1 MKILKSWLN
10 DWIDLEAISTD
21 DISEAL
27 ESLGFEIESRT
38 DKTPNYKNIT
48 VGKVLEI
55 YEHPNADKVRVT
67 KVDVGSKTYEIVC
80 GAWNFDV
87 GAVVPVALPKSEI
100 KDGFKIDKRDIR
112 GVESNGMICSASELD
127 LWDDHAGILKLSDE
141 TKLGSDFSKIYN
153 STDTLWEIGV
163 TPNRG
168 DCMSHLGIARELS
181 NYFNLTLKE
190 NSQSLKSNIESVIKV
205 NSGKIK
211 ACNSYQSIEIENFTL
226 SDSNLNIRYRLSSI
240 GVRVINNVV
249 DYTNYVLHDIGQPLH
264 AFDRDK
270 LFGTIS
276 VRFAKDNENLRTL
289 DEQERKLTSEDLI
302 ITDNDKPIA
311 LAGVMGGY
319 DTEVTDT
326 TTNLLIESAYF
337 DKVSIMKTSR
347 RLNLISDASIRFE
360 RGIDFNLQK
369 QGLQRFVNLFENDQ
383 EINYSS
389 IIDSSK
395 NGISYDSISFDK
407 NEIEQILG
415 VKLDDNFIRNTL
427 IKLQIESEVSDKKIK
442 FESPSWRYDLE
453 RPIDLIEELAKHYGF
468 NNFESTLP
476 IGNNLNST
484 GDYWDKRIYLS
495 EKLSSTNFYEIQ
507 TLSFTDSLSNELFTP
522 EKKSVSVINPIDQT
536 QENLRTN
543 LLTSL
548 INTYKFNLES
558 NGKSHRYYEIN
569 NVYDD
574 SKHKKFKMIPN
585 QEYSL
590 GLLIP
595 ENETVEDRKG
605 KTKTNTINTLAN
617 VIKSLFPSSEL
628 EHLTRPGFHKN
639 YSYLIKLDNKILGF
653 MGKLSYKIQSELEL
667 HDSLY
672 IAQINTENFNFDQ
685 LKAFTYKPL
694 SAYPFIKFDLSFS
707 VPNDFQASDL
717 INCIESILSDNEN
730 NISIFDNFTNEKT
743 RNLGIRIVTRSYEKT
758 YTETESTEILEMIV
772 KEAESKFKIKLN
784 KKDENAT

>member
-48 VGKVLEI
+48 VGKVLEV

-141 TKLGSDFSKIYN
+141 TKLGSDFSNIYN

-190 NSQSLKSNIESVIKV
+190 NSQSLESNIESVIKV

-276 VRFAKDNENLRTL
+276 VRFAKDNEKLKTL

-415 VKLDDNFIRNTL
+415 VDLDDNFIRNTL

-442 FESPSWRYDLE
+442 FKSPSWRYDLE

-468 NNFESTLP
+468 NNFKSTLP

-484 GDYWDKRIYLS
+484 GDYWDKRLYLS

-595 ENETVEDRKG
+595 ENESVEDRKG
-605 KTKTNTINTLAN
+605 KTKTNNINTLAN
-617 VIKSLFPSSEL
+617 VIKNLFPSSEL

>member
-10 DWIDLEAISTD
+10 DWIDIETISTD

-67 KVDVGSKTYEIVC
+67 KVDVGSKIYEIVC
-80 GAWNFDV
+80 GAWNFEV

-276 VRFAKDNENLRTL
+276 VRFAKDKENLKTL

-415 VKLDDNFIRNTL
+415 VELDDNFIKNTL
-427 IKLQIESEVSDKKIK
+427 IKLQIESEISDKKIK

-468 NNFESTLP
+468 NNFKSTLP

-484 GDYWDKRIYLS
+484 GDYWDKRLYLS

-605 KTKTNTINTLAN
+605 KTKTNNINTLAN
-617 VIKSLFPSSEL
+617 VIKNLFPFSEL

-685 LKAFTYKPL
+685 LKDFTYKPL

-784 KKDENAT
+784 KKDKNAT

>member
-190 NSQSLKSNIESVIKV
+190 NSQALKSNIESVIKV

-276 VRFAKDNENLRTL
+276 VRFAKDNENLKTL

-415 VKLDDNFIRNTL
+415 VELDDNFIRNTL

-442 FESPSWRYDLE
+442 FKSPSWRYDLE

-605 KTKTNTINTLAN
+605 KTKTNNINTLAN
-617 VIKSLFPSSEL
+617 VIKNLFPSSEL

-685 LKAFTYKPL
+685 LKVFTYKPL

>member
-10 DWIDLEAISTD
+10 DWIDVESINSE

-27 ESLGFEIESRT
+27 ESLGFEIESRIE
-38 DKTPNYKNIT
+38 KTPNYKNII

-80 GAWNFDV
+80 GAWNFEV
-87 GAVVPVALPKSEI
+87 GAIVPVALPKSEI

-127 LWDDHAGILKLSDE
+127 LWDDHSGILKLSSE
-141 TKLGSDFSKIYN
+141 TKLGSDFSSIYTSN
-153 STDTLWEIGV
+153 DTLWEIGV

-181 NYFNLTLKE
+181 NYFDLSLKE
-190 NSQSLKSNIESVIKV
+190 NFNGLKSNIENIIKV

-211 ACNSYQSIEIENFTL
+211 ACNSYQSIEIENFKL
-226 SDSNLNIRYRLSSI
+226 DDSNLEIRYRLSSV

-276 VRFAKDNENLRTL
+276 VRFAKDDEILKTL
-289 DEQERKLTSEDLI
+289 DEQDRKLSSNDLI

-319 DTEVTDT
+319 DTEVSNQ

-337 DKVSIMKTSR
+337 DKVSIMRTSR

-360 RGIDFNLQK
+360 RGIDFNLQN

-383 EINYSS
+383 DINYSN

-395 NGISYDSISFDK
+395 DGILYDEVSFDK
-407 NEIEQILG
+407 DEIEQILG
-415 VKLDDNFIRNTL
+415 VELDNEFIKKTL
-427 IKLQIESEVSDKKIK
+427 ENLKIESKVSDTKIIFK
-442 FESPSWRYDLE
+442 SPSWRYDLE

-468 NNFESTLP
+468 NNFDSTLP
-476 IGNNLNST
+476 IGDNLNSK
-484 GDYWDKRIYLS
+484 GDYWDKRVYIS
-495 EKLSSTNFYEIQ
+495 KILSSTNFYEIQ
-507 TLSFTDSLSNELFTP
+507 TLSFTDSGSNELFTP
-522 EKKSVSVINPIDQT
+522 EKKSVCVINPIDQS
-536 QENLRTN
+536 QEHLRTN
-543 LLTSL
+543 LLSSL
-548 INTYKFNLES
+548 IKTYKFNFENNNRS
-558 NGKSHRYYEIN
+558 NRYYEIN

-574 SKHKKFKMIPN
+574 SKHNKFKNIPN

-595 ENETVEDRKG
+595 EIETVEDYRDKS
-605 KTKTNTINTLAN
+605 KSNDINTLTNTIKN
-617 VIKSLFPSSEL
+617 IFPLCEFEQVS
-628 EHLTRPGFHKN
+628 RPGFHKN
-639 YSYLIKLDNKILGF
+639 YSYLIKLENKNIGF
-653 MGKLSYKIQSELEL
+653 MGKLSYKNKSELEL
-667 HDSLY
+667 ENSLY
-672 IAQINTENFNFDQ
+672 ISQINTENFNIKQ
-685 LKAFTYKPL
+685 LEYNTYTPL
-694 SAYPFIKFDLSFS
+694 SPYPYIKFDLSFS
-707 VPNDFQASDL
+707 VPHDFEALKL
-717 INCIESILSDNEN
+717 INLIKSILNKNEN
-730 NISIFDNFTNEKT
+730 DISIFDNFTNEKT
-743 RNLGIRIVTRSYEKT
+743 RNLGIRIVTRNYDKT
-758 YTETESTEILEMIV
+758 YTEVESTQILEMIV
-772 KEAESKFKIKLN
+772 KEAEINFKIKLN
-784 KKDENAT
+784 RRPENAT

>member
-10 DWIDLEAISTD
+10 DWIDIETISTD

-190 NSQSLKSNIESVIKV
+190 NSQTLKSNIENVIKV

-276 VRFAKDNENLRTL
+276 VRFAKDNENLKTL
-289 DEQERKLTSEDLI
+289 DEQVRKLTSEDLI

-415 VKLDDNFIRNTL
+415 VELDDNFIKNTL

-442 FESPSWRYDLE
+442 FKSPSWRYDLE

-605 KTKTNTINTLAN
+605 KTKTNNINTLAN
-617 VIKSLFPSSEL
+617 VIKNLFPSSEL

-758 YTETESTEILEMIV
+758 FTETESTEILEMIV

>member
-190 NSQSLKSNIESVIKV
+190 NSQALKSNIESVIKV

-276 VRFAKDNENLRTL
+276 VRFAKDKENLKTL

-415 VKLDDNFIRNTL
+415 VELDDNFIRNTL
-427 IKLQIESEVSDKKIK
+427 IKLQIESEISDKKIK
-442 FESPSWRYDLE
+442 FKSPSWRYDLE

-558 NGKSHRYYEIN
+558 NGKTHRYYEIN

-605 KTKTNTINTLAN
+605 KTKTNNINTLAN
-617 VIKSLFPSSEL
+617 VIKNLFPSSEL

>member
-10 DWIDLEAISTD
+10 DWIDIETISTD

-67 KVDVGSKTYEIVC
+67 KVDVGSKIYEIVC
-80 GAWNFDV
+80 GAWNFEV

-141 TKLGSDFSKIYN
+141 IKLGSDFSKIYN

-190 NSQSLKSNIESVIKV
+190 NSQALKSNIESVIKV

-276 VRFAKDNENLRTL
+276 VRFAKDKENLKTL

-360 RGIDFNLQK
+360 RDIDFNLQK

-415 VKLDDNFIRNTL
+415 VELDDNFIRNTL
-427 IKLQIESEVSDKKIK
+427 IKLQIESEVSEKKIK

-595 ENETVEDRKG
+595 ENETVEDRKR
-605 KTKTNTINTLAN
+605 KTKTNNINTLAN
-617 VIKSLFPSSEL
+617 AIKNLFPSSEL

-685 LKAFTYKPL
+685 LKVLTYKPL
-694 SAYPFIKFDLSFS
+694 SSYPFIKFDLSFS

-717 INCIESILSDNEN
+717 INCIESILSGNEN

>member
-10 DWIDLEAISTD
+10 DWIDIETISTD

-276 VRFAKDNENLRTL
+276 VRFAKDNENLKTL
-289 DEQERKLTSEDLI
+289 DEQVRKLTSEDLI

-415 VKLDDNFIRNTL
+415 VELDDNFIKNTL
-427 IKLQIESEVSDKKIK
+427 IKLQIESEISDKKIK
-442 FESPSWRYDLE
+442 FKSPSWRYDLE

-476 IGNNLNST
+476 IGNNLNT
-484 GDYWDKRIYLS
+484 MGDYWDKRIYLS

-605 KTKTNTINTLAN
+605 KTKTNNINTLAN
-617 VIKSLFPSSEL
+617 VIKNLFPSSEL

-685 LKAFTYKPL
+685 LKAFAYKPL

>member
-10 DWIDLEAISTD
+10 DWIDIETISTD

-190 NSQSLKSNIESVIKV
+190 NSQALKSNIESVIKV

-276 VRFAKDNENLRTL
+276 VRFAKDNENLKTL

-326 TTNLLIESAYF
+326 TSNLLIESAYF

-395 NGISYDSISFDK
+395 NGISYNSISFDK

-415 VKLDDNFIRNTL
+415 VELDDNFIRNTL
-427 IKLQIESEVSDKKIK
+427 IKLKIESEVSDKKIK
-442 FESPSWRYDLE
+442 FKSPSWRYDLE

-605 KTKTNTINTLAN
+605 KTKTNNINTLAN
-617 VIKSLFPSSEL
+617 VIKNLFPSSEL

>member
-1 MKILKSWLN
+1 M
-10 DWIDLEAISTD
+10 
-21 DISEAL
+21 
-27 ESLGFEIESRT
+27 
-38 DKTPNYKNIT
+38 
-48 VGKVLEI
+48 
-55 YEHPNADKVRVT
+55 
-67 KVDVGSKTYEIVC
+67 
-80 GAWNFDV
+80 
-87 GAVVPVALPKSEI
+87 
-100 KDGFKIDKRDIR
+100 
-112 GVESNGMICSASELD
+112 
-127 LWDDHAGILKLSDE
+127 
-141 TKLGSDFSKIYN
+141 
-153 STDTLWEIGV
+153 
-163 TPNRG
+163 
-168 DCMSHLGIARELS
+168 
-181 NYFNLTLKE
+181 
-190 NSQSLKSNIESVIKV
+190 
-205 NSGKIK
+205 
-211 ACNSYQSIEIENFTL
+211 
-226 SDSNLNIRYRLSSI
+226 
-240 GVRVINNVV
+240 
-249 DYTNYVLHDIGQPLH
+249 H

-276 VRFAKDNENLRTL
+276 VRFANDNENLKTL
-289 DEQERKLTSEDLI
+289 DEQERKLTSEDLV
-302 ITDNDKPIA
+302 ITDNDTPIA

-415 VKLDDNFIRNTL
+415 VELDDNFIRNTL

-442 FESPSWRYDLE
+442 FKSPSWRYDLE

-484 GDYWDKRIYLS
+484 GDYWDKRLYLS

-522 EKKSVSVINPIDQT
+522 EKISVSVINPIDQT

-569 NVYDD
+569 NVYDA
-574 SKHKKFKMIPN
+574 SKHNKFKIIPN

-605 KTKTNTINTLAN
+605 KRKTNNINTLAN
-617 VIKSLFPSSEL
+617 AIKNLFPSSEL

-685 LKAFTYKPL
+685 LKAFTFKPL

-707 VPNDFQASDL
+707 VPNDFLASEL

-772 KEAESKFKIKLN
+772 KEAESKFKIRLN

>member
-10 DWIDLEAISTD
+10 DWIDIETISTD

-27 ESLGFEIESRT
+27 ESLGFEIESRR

-276 VRFAKDNENLRTL
+276 VRFAKDNENLKTL
-289 DEQERKLTSEDLI
+289 DEQVRKLTSEDLI

-442 FESPSWRYDLE
+442 FKSPSWRYDLE

-468 NNFESTLP
+468 NNFKSTLP

-605 KTKTNTINTLAN
+605 KTKTNNINTLAN
-617 VIKSLFPSSEL
+617 VIKNLFPSSEL

-717 INCIESILSDNEN
+717 INCIESILSGNEN

>member
-10 DWIDLEAISTD
+10 DWIDIETISTD

-190 NSQSLKSNIESVIKV
+190 NSQTLKSNIENVIKV

-276 VRFAKDNENLRTL
+276 VRFAKDNENLKTL
-289 DEQERKLTSEDLI
+289 DEQVRKLTSEDLI

-415 VKLDDNFIRNTL
+415 VELDDNFIKNTL
-427 IKLQIESEVSDKKIK
+427 IKLQIESEISDKKIK
-442 FESPSWRYDLE
+442 FKSPSWRYDLE

-548 INTYKFNLES
+548 INTYKFNFES

-569 NVYDD
+569 NIYDD
-574 SKHKKFKMIPN
+574 SKHKKFKIIPN

-590 GLLIP
+590 GLLMP

-605 KTKTNTINTLAN
+605 KTKSNNINTLAN
-617 VIKSLFPSSEL
+617 AIKNLFPSSEL

-653 MGKLSYKIQSELEL
+653 MGKLSYKIQSELVL

>member
-10 DWIDLEAISTD
+10 DWIDIETISTD

-190 NSQSLKSNIESVIKV
+190 NSKTLKSNIENVIKV

-276 VRFAKDNENLRTL
+276 VRFAKDNENLKTL
-289 DEQERKLTSEDLI
+289 DEQVRKLTSEDLI

-415 VKLDDNFIRNTL
+415 VELDDNFIKNTL
-427 IKLQIESEVSDKKIK
+427 IKLQIESEISDKKIK
-442 FESPSWRYDLE
+442 FKSPSWRYDLE

-548 INTYKFNLES
+548 INTYKFNFES
-558 NGKSHRYYEIN
+558 NGKTHRYYEIN

-605 KTKTNTINTLAN
+605 KTKTNNINTLAN
-617 VIKSLFPSSEL
+617 VIKNLFPSSEL

-717 INCIESILSDNEN
+717 INCIESILDENEN

>member
-10 DWIDLEAISTD
+10 DWIDIETISTD

-190 NSQSLKSNIESVIKV
+190 NSQTLKSNIENVIKV

-276 VRFAKDNENLRTL
+276 VRFAKDNEKLKTL

-395 NGISYDSISFDK
+395 NGISYNSISFDK

-415 VKLDDNFIRNTL
+415 VELEDNFIRNTL
-427 IKLQIESEVSDKKIK
+427 IKLQIDSEVSDKKIK

-548 INTYKFNLES
+548 INTYKFNFES
-558 NGKSHRYYEIN
+558 NGKTHRYYEIN

-605 KTKTNTINTLAN
+605 KTKTNNINTLAN
-617 VIKSLFPSSEL
+617 VIKNLFPSSEL

-784 KKDENAT
+784 KKDENAN

>member
-10 DWIDLEAISTD
+10 DWIDIETISTD

-190 NSQSLKSNIESVIKV
+190 NSQTLKSNIENVIKV

-276 VRFAKDNENLRTL
+276 VRFAKDNENLKTL
-289 DEQERKLTSEDLI
+289 DEQVRKLTSEDLI

-415 VKLDDNFIRNTL
+415 VELDDNFIKNTL
-427 IKLQIESEVSDKKIK
+427 IKLQIESEISDKKIK
-442 FESPSWRYDLE
+442 FKSPSWRYDLE

-605 KTKTNTINTLAN
+605 KTKTNNINTLAN
-617 VIKSLFPSSEL
+617 VIKNLFPSSEL
-628 EHLTRPGFHKN
+628 KHLTRPGFHKN

-685 LKAFTYKPL
+685 LKAFAYKPL

>member
-10 DWIDLEAISTD
+10 DWIDIETISTD

-190 NSQSLKSNIESVIKV
+190 NSQTLKSNIENVIKV

-276 VRFAKDNENLRTL
+276 VRFAKDNENLKTL
-289 DEQERKLTSEDLI
+289 DEQVRKLTSEDLI

-395 NGISYDSISFDK
+395 NGISYDSISFDI

-415 VKLDDNFIRNTL
+415 VELDDNFIKNTL
-427 IKLQIESEVSDKKIK
+427 IKLQIESEISDKKIK
-442 FESPSWRYDLE
+442 FKSPSWRYDLE

-548 INTYKFNLES
+548 INTYKFNFES
-558 NGKSHRYYEIN
+558 NGKTHRYYEIN

-605 KTKTNTINTLAN
+605 KTKTNNINTLAN
-617 VIKSLFPSSEL
+617 VIKNLFPSSEL

-717 INCIESILSDNEN
+717 INCIESILDENEN

-758 YTETESTEILEMIV
+758 FTETESTEILEMIV

>member
-10 DWIDLEAISTD
+10 DWIDIETISSD

-27 ESLGFEIESRT
+27 ESLGFEIEART
-38 DKTPNYKNIT
+38 DKSPNYKNIT
-48 VGKVLEI
+48 VGKVLDI
-55 YEHPNADKVRVT
+55 YVHPNADKVRVT

-80 GAWNFDV
+80 GAWNFEV
-87 GAVVPVALPKSEI
+87 GAVVPVALPESEI

-112 GVESNGMICSASELD
+112 GIESNGMICSASELD
-127 LWDDHAGILKLSDE
+127 LWDDHTGILKLSSE
-141 TKLGSDFSKIYN
+141 TKLGSDFSEIYN

-190 NSQSLKSNIESVIKV
+190 NLSELESNIENIIKV

-211 ACNSYQSIEIENFTL
+211 ACNSYQSIEIENFSL
-226 SDSNLNIRYRLSSI
+226 DDSNLTMRYRLSSI
-240 GVRVINNVV
+240 GVRIINNVV

-276 VRFAKDNENLRTL
+276 VRFAKDNEILKTL
-289 DEQERKLTSEDLI
+289 DGQERMLTTKDLI
-302 ITDNDKPIA
+302 ITDDDKPIA

-319 DTEVTDT
+319 DTEVTDST
-326 TTNLLIESAYF
+326 VNLLIESAYF

-360 RGIDFNLQK
+360 RGIDFNLQT

-389 IIDSSK
+389 IIDSTK
-395 NGISYDSISFDK
+395 NLISYEQISFK
-407 NEIEQILG
+407 KSEILQILG
-415 VKLDDNFIRNTL
+415 VELDDNFIRNTL
-427 IKLQIESEVSDKKIK
+427 KKLQIESEVSDEKITFK
-442 FESPSWRYDLE
+442 SPSWRYDLD

-476 IGNNLNST
+476 IGNNLNSK
-484 GDYWDKRIYLS
+484 GDYWEKRMFLS
-495 EKLSSTNFYEIQ
+495 NKLSSTNFYEIQ
-507 TLSFTDSLSNELFTP
+507 TLSFTNSMSNELFTP
-522 EKKSVSVINPIDQT
+522 EKKSVNVINPIDKT
-536 QENLRTN
+536 QDNLRTN

-548 INTYKFNLES
+548 INTYKFNFEK
-558 NGKSHRYYEIN
+558 NGRSSRYYEIN

-574 SKHKKFKMIPN
+574 SKHKKFKNIPN

-595 ENETVEDRKG
+595 EDESVADRRSETISNNID
-605 KTKTNTINTLAN
+605 TLTYT
-617 VIKSLFPSSEL
+617 IKSLFPSSEL

-639 YSYLIKLDNKILGF
+639 YSFLIKLENKILGF

-667 HDSLY
+667 QNSLY
-672 IAQINTENFNFDQ
+672 IAQINTENFIFDQ
-685 LKAFTYKPL
+685 LNDFTYKPL
-694 SAYPFIKFDLSFS
+694 STYPFIKFDLSFS
-707 VPNDFQASDL
+707 VPIDFQASDL
-717 INCIESILSDNEN
+717 TNFIDSILIENEN
-730 NISIFDNFTNEKT
+730 KISIFDNFTNEKT
-743 RNLGIRIVTRSYEKT
+743 RNLGIRIITRSYEKT
-758 YTETESTEILEMIV
+758 YTETESKEILEMIV
-772 KEAESKFKIKLN
+772 KESESRFKLKLN
-784 KKDENAT
+784 KRDANAT

>member
-10 DWIDLEAISTD
+10 DWIDIETISTD

-190 NSQSLKSNIESVIKV
+190 NSQTLKSNIESVIKV

-276 VRFAKDNENLRTL
+276 VRFAKDNENLKTL
-289 DEQERKLTSEDLI
+289 DEQVRKLTSEDLI

-415 VKLDDNFIRNTL
+415 VELDDNFIKNTL
-427 IKLQIESEVSDKKIK
+427 IKLQIESEISDKKIK
-442 FESPSWRYDLE
+442 FKSPSWRYDLE

-548 INTYKFNLES
+548 INTYKFNFES
-558 NGKSHRYYEIN
+558 NGKTHRYYEIN

-605 KTKTNTINTLAN
+605 KTKTNNINTLAN
-617 VIKSLFPSSEL
+617 VIKNLFPSSEL

>member
-10 DWIDLEAISTD
+10 DWIDIETISTD

-67 KVDVGSKTYEIVC
+67 KVDVGSKIYEIVC
-80 GAWNFDV
+80 GAWNFEV

-141 TKLGSDFSKIYN
+141 IKLGSDFSKIYN

-190 NSQSLKSNIESVIKV
+190 NSQALKSNIESVIKV

-276 VRFAKDNENLRTL
+276 VRFAKDKENLKTL

-415 VKLDDNFIRNTL
+415 VELDDNFIRNTL
-427 IKLQIESEVSDKKIK
+427 IKLQIESEVSEKKIK

-595 ENETVEDRKG
+595 ENETVEDRKR
-605 KTKTNTINTLAN
+605 KTKTNNINTLAN
-617 VIKSLFPSSEL
+617 ALKNLFPSSEL

-685 LKAFTYKPL
+685 LKVLTYKPL

-717 INCIESILSDNEN
+717 INCIESILSGNEN